1 MEVLWFLIQV
11 LVLCP
16 AVVRTWDVIVASEGH
31 LNTLTATGEIH
42 EINTPTPVGSSV
54 SVAMSPSRD
63 KLYLSDS
70 NHPNASLLSLDIASG
85 KMEPL
90 VPKQSGNILGLALDP
105 LNNVV
110 YWTTGYGHSILKAS
124 IDGHS
129 DYRSRTV
136 KTVHKFRDEMPQG
149 IAIDSCGRYLF
160 WTNTNRRAP
169 SIERSN
175 LDGSNRT
182 VIVTEDLYV
191 PVGIAVDQI
200 ERKLYWTQELGGIY
214 YSIERSDLDGSNRE
228 VMRSTNH
235 QPYTL
240 AIGTDYIYWADW
252 THNAIW
258 RKDKNHLVEGSDPLK
273 VYALSSAPHGV
284 VAYLDGEAKTDADCR
299 SILSAH
305 EMKKFEATTII
316 TTAAT
321 DDITEA
327 DWNDGTVVDDE
338 FCLNSGAI
346 LKTKD
351 RGPVCRCLPGYTGV
365 RCETEICFNFC
376 VHGVCSMDN
385 KRGFA
390 TCICEP
396 GFSGDR
402 CEQNLCSDFCLNDGH
417 CHIVNSKPSCTC
429 HDSFKGERCEISNS
443 LSKLCQI
450 YCESDIALVPVQSSL
465 DVQSL
470 CVCSPEGKKLNTL
483 NETAYVV
490 PNEMSQMS
498 LKKESSVIIEN
509 NLALLIV
516 FGCICLLLLLA
527 VILLTY
533 KVLMLR
539 KRPRIKKRF
548 IGSKTVTPTPLTNRP
563 SPATDQCEINI
574 ENCCNMNICE
584 TPCFEPNLRTS
595 RPGSKK
601 EEKKTLL
608 DSMENSQGGSHDDL
622 Y

>member
-1 MEVLWFLIQV
+1 M
-11 LVLCP
+11 
-16 AVVRTWDVIVASEGH
+16 SE
-31 LNTLTATGEIH
+31 IK
-42 EINTPTPVGSSV
+42 TPIPVGSSV
-54 SVAMSPSRD
+54 SLAMSPRRD
-63 KLYLSDS
+63 TLYLSDNS
-70 NHPNASLLSLDIASG
+70 NPNASLLALDIASG

-90 VPKQSGNILGLALDP
+90 LSKQTLHIRGLALDP
-105 LNNVV
+105 MNNVL
-110 YWTTGYGHSILKAS
+110 YWTTGYGHSILKAN

-129 DYRSRTV
+129 DYKSRIV
-136 KTVHKFRDEMPQG
+136 KTVHRFREEIPQG

-160 WTNTNRRAP
+160 WTNINSKAP

-175 LDGSNRT
+175 LDGSNRAA
-182 VIVTEDLYV
+182 IVTTELV
-191 PVGIAVDQI
+191 RPLGIAVDQI
-200 ERKLYWTQELGGIY
+200 ERKLYWSQELGGVY
-214 YSIERSDLDGSNRE
+214 YSIERSDLDGTNRE
-228 VMRSTNH
+228 VMRSQNH

-252 THNAIW
+252 VHTAIW
-258 RKDKNHLVEGSDPLK
+258 RQGKNHLVEGSDPIK
-273 VYALSSAPHGV
+273 VYALSAEPSGV
-284 VAYLDGEAKTDADCR
+284 VAHLEGEAKTDAECR
-299 SILSAH
+299 SLLATY
-305 EMKKFEATTII
+305 EMRKYEATTVI

-321 DDITEA
+321 DEITEA
-327 DWNDGTVVDDE
+327 DWNDGPSVDDK
-338 FCLNSGAI
+338 FCLNNGAV

-351 RGPVCRCLPGYTGV
+351 QGPVCRCLPGFTGV

-390 TCICEP
+390 TCTCEP
-396 GFSGDR
+396 GYSGDR
-402 CEQNLCSDFCLNDGH
+402 CEQNLCADFCLNDGH
-417 CHIVNSKPSCTC
+417 CHIVNGQPSCTC
-429 HDSFKGERCEISNS
+429 HDSFKGERCEISNT

-450 YCESDIALVPVQSSL
+450 YCNSDLALVPVQPGL

-470 CVCSPEGKKLNTL
+470 CVCPSDGEKKNQL

-490 PNEMSQMS
+490 RNEMSQMS
-498 LKKESSVIIEN
+498 LKKDSSVIESN
-509 NLALLIV
+509 TALLIV

-533 KVLMLR
+533 KVMMLR

-595 RPGSKK
+595 RPGSKR

-608 DSMENSQGGSHDDL
+608 DSMENSQAGSHDDL